1 MGMRIRKPGAWI
13 AGVGGLLT
21 VLVPAA
27 AHADGALGYDSGVVV
42 AVVACAIL
50 LPSEIGAAVPTA
62 DPSAANL
69 VIGWSWQVP
78 IDAGKLVEY
87 ASRHRVVGGVDLLP
101 SSGGVSWRGR
111 LGYRYGRR
119 HAFGGAGVGLA
130 GGAVNLSPELG
141 VKFMHDSESNPG
153 GLDLSLHL
161 LARAEIEPESGH
173 LRGGTILLGWNFL

>member
-1 MGMRIRKPGAWI
+1 MQNRKLRMPIVVA
-13 AGVGGLLT
+13 AGLLAP
-21 VLVPAA
+21 LAPAA
-27 AHADGALGYDSGVVV
+27 RAHACGGEATTMLAFGAAG
-42 AVVACAIL
+42 L
-50 LPSEIGAAVPTA
+50 LAPSEIGVAISAAG
-62 DPSAANL
+62 PSADRL